1 MSRKFWWWTV
11 SVLTVVILVAG
22 VVITTITGLHYRDTK
37 LTEDARG
44 ESLEAGTHAA
54 TMMFGYAPDNV
65 AQQVEQ
71 TKTLLTGAA
80 QKEYDEIIT
89 NANLVVAVKDQQVKS
104 EVTIQEAGVVNSTQ
118 DTALL
123 LIFMNQSVTKGGKD
137 LVSIEASRLEYSM
150 EKSGD
155 KWLVSN
161 IDILTDDSVKARLAT
176 EADKVGA
183 STVPVPAPE
192 GSATPGPAAPAPSTP
207 APAPTP

>member
-37 LTEDARG
+37 LAEDARG
-44 ESLEAGTHAA
+44 EALDAGTHTA
-54 TMMFGYAPDNV
+54 TMMFGYQPDNV

-71 TKTLLTGAA
+71 TKTLLTGPA
-80 QKEYDEIIT
+80 QKEYDEIVT
-89 NANLVVAVKDQQVKS
+89 NTNLVVAVKDQQVKS
-104 EVTIQEAGVVNSTQ
+104 EVTIQEAGVVNATR
-118 DTALL
+118 DTALI

-150 EKSGD
+150 ERSGD

-176 EADKVGA
+176 EADKAGA
-183 STVPVPAPE
+183 STVPVPAP
-192 GSATPGPAAPAPSTP
+192 ATPNPNPATP
-207 APAPTP
+207 APTTPTP